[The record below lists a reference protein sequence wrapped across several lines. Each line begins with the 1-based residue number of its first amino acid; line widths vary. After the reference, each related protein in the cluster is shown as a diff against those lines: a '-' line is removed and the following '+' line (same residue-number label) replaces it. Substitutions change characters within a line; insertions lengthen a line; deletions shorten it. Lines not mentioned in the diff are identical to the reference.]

1 MASTYRFTKND
12 LDGFR
17 SKLNAKKKALLTTEQ
32 DLEQEGLIDLSAETT
47 DEISHIRTH
56 PADLGS
62 NEFEQELTLH
72 LAEDE
77 IKEVQDIED
86 ALMKTQN
93 ETYGICQECAD
104 EIPFSRLE
112 ALPYTRYCGPC
123 ELKLEKRHKDEVHHQ
138 QAAPRQ

>member
-1 MASTYRFTKND
+1 MASAYRFSKNE
-12 LDGFR
+12 LNGFR
-17 SKLNAKKKALLTTEQ
+17 SKLDFRKKALLTTEQ
-32 DLEQEGLIDLSAETT
+32 DLEQEALIDLSAETT

-62 NEFEQELTLH
+62 TEFEQELTLN

-86 ALMKTQN
+86 ALMKIQN
-93 ETYGICQECAD
+93 ETYGICQDCGD

-123 ELKLEKRHKDEVHHQ
+123 EMKLEKRRKDEAHN
-138 QAAPRQ
+138 QAARP